1 MPWTAVRT
9 ASTTRP
15 GRRLRALA
23 GAGVLALG
31 LVTGCS
37 APTGVLGLTTNV
49 TPTVDRSPM
58 TPEQAWSVVER
69 ALGQAA
75 VADGLRT
82 TDATSTA
89 FTGLALRTAASRYAV
104 DKAVAPA
111 TTGTS
116 GTTLTAPPAPT
127 RVVRT
132 ASQTFER
139 FILALSTPD
148 GETTPQLAVLSAPDV
163 FTPYRV
169 ASRVQLL
176 TGAEMPPTDLAGAP
190 VLPADAQPPHGALV
204 ATPVQALTEYA
215 RLLQTGKAQGVSFD
229 RDSVVKSVRDNAALQ
244 AQQVSKIASFAQT
257 HALGTDAVYAVR
269 TKDGGALVIG
279 DLERVDTFTVKKGQG
294 HLAPPAAYKALAGGV
309 TKITSKAVVR
319 TAEVVALVIPPAG
332 GGSVQVIGFS
342 ELPESVTAR

>member
-1 MPWTAVRT
+1 MTWRRPDPVTQGGRGVRM
-9 ASTTRP
+9 
-15 GRRLRALA
+15 RALA
-23 GAGVLALG
+23 GAGVLVLAL
-31 LVTGCS
+31 VAGCAS
-37 APTGVLGLTTNV
+37 PSSVLGLTANV

-82 TDATSTA
+82 TDATNTA

-111 TTGTS
+111 AGTS
-116 GTTLTAPPAPT
+116 GTPLTAPPAPT

-132 ASQTFER
+132 ASQAFDR
-139 FILALSTPD
+139 FLVALSTPD
-148 GETTPQLAVLSAPDV
+148 GETTPQLAVFSAPDV

-176 TGAEMPPTDLAGAP
+176 TGAELPPTDQSGAP
-190 VLPADAQPPHGALV
+190 VLPADAQPAHGALV

-215 RLLQTGKAQGVSFD
+215 RLLQTGKAQGVSFGQ
-229 RDSVVKSVRDNAALQ
+229 DSVVKSVRDNAALQ
-244 AQQVSKIASFAQT
+244 ARQVSKIATFSQT

-269 TKDGGALVIG
+269 TRDGGALVIG

-294 HLAPPAAYKALAGGV
+294 HLAPPVAYKALAGGI

-332 GGSVQVIGFS
+332 GGPVQVIGFS